1 MAAMI
6 RSRAQPLLVVAAAL
20 GTLYIALFAIAGSTM
35 FARAPERLALAV
47 TFDLM
52 VTATAVVW
60 WFGVRRKAVSPW
72 VAVAVLSWGVVAARR
87 WVPHAPLGALVVIG
101 GGLEVVTVGWL
112 LIRIRR
118 VVQVARA
125 SRDEG
130 PIGSVCAGLLAARVP
145 ARLATI
151 LASEI
156 AVVGL
161 ALTGWF
167 RRPAPG
173 ALSTSEASRGGWG
186 PDGSA
191 GGAGRSPVLSMR
203 STGWMLIAG
212 VFGGLIIAESVVIH
226 IALATLWSPLAAWI
240 ASASSGY
247 ALLWLAG
254 DAQAIRLY
262 PVAVTGGTLHLRL
275 GVRWRAKVPLAQIAS
290 IEETRTVPRGAINL
304 ALMEPTVLITLRAPV
319 TLQGLLGKTRRGD
332 RIALTIDDP
341 KALIAAVGSATP

>member
-1 MAAMI
+1 LI
-6 RSRAQPLLVVAAAL
+6 SVAAAL
-20 GTLYIALFAIAGSTM
+20 GALYIALFAIAGSAM

-47 TFDLM
+47 TFDLT

-72 VAVAVLSWGVVAARR
+72 VAVAVFSWGVAAARR
-87 WVPHAPLGALVVIG
+87 WVPHAPLGALVAIG
-101 GGLEVVTVGWL
+101 GGLEVLTVGWL
-112 LIRIRR
+112 VIRIRR
-118 VVQVARA
+118 VIQGARA

-130 PIGSVCAGLLAARVP
+130 PIGSVHAGLVAARVP
-145 ARLATI
+145 ARLATL
-151 LASEI
+151 LANEI

-173 ALSTSEASRGGWG
+173 ALS
-186 PDGSA
+186 
-191 GGAGRSPVLSMR
+191 MR

-212 VFGGLIIAESVVIH
+212 VFGSLIVAESVVTH

-240 ASASSGY
+240 ASASSAY
-247 ALLWLAG
+247 ALVWLVG

-262 PVAVTGGTLHLRL
+262 PVAVTGGMLHLRL

-290 IEETRTVPRGAINL
+290 IEEIRTVPSGAINL
-304 ALMEPTVLITLRAPV
+304 ALMDPTVLVTLRAPV
-319 TLQGLLGKTRRGD
+319 ELRGLLGKTRRGD

-341 KALIAAVGSATP
+341 KTLIAAVGSATP